1 MPKIIIIGSSVAG
14 HTAAVTLRQKC
25 KDCEITLIT
34 EDAYPCYDK
43 RKLPVYLSG
52 GVKEKELYLVP
63 ADHYASHNI
72 KFLKEKKVYGINT
85 NRRLVYFKH
94 EEAKEN
100 AGYDFLVICSG
111 VKTLLPDITGINKEG
126 VIRLDS
132 LSDFKQARKYLL
144 SCETACFLGWNPWAQ
159 EVAKAVT
166 GQQKEVKAVAVQPAE
181 GSVEMQHLEFI
192 NSQVTEIIGE
202 SGVQAIKLQEGKIIG
217 ASLVAVFGDFPKPS
231 IDFLKDTDIELSDGA
246 ISVDETLRTNLKNV
260 FACGAAARI
269 KGLPDKPKN
278 WDDALNESVRLT
290 DSLIQA
296 IGGSDV

>member
-1 MPKIIIIGSSVAG
+1 MPKIIIIGSSISG
-14 HTAAVTLRQKC
+14 HNAAITLRQKR

-34 EDAYPCYDK
+34 EEPFPCYDK
-43 RKLPVYLSG
+43 RKLPAYLAG
-52 GVKEKELYLVP
+52 GVKEKELFLA
-63 ADHYASHNI
+63 ADHYASQNI

-85 NRRLVYFKH
+85 SRRVVYFKH

-111 VKTLLPDITGINKEG
+111 VKTRLPDITGINKEG

-144 SCETACFLGWNPWAQ
+144 SCETVCFLGWNPWAL
-159 EVAKAVT
+159 EIAKAVT
-166 GQQKEVKAVAVQPAE
+166 GQQKEVKVVAEQPAE
-181 GSVEMQHLEFI
+181 GPVEMQHLELI

-202 SGVQAIKLQEGKIIG
+202 SGVQAIKLKEGKIIG
-217 ASLVAVFGDFPKPS
+217 ASLVAVFGGPPKPS
-231 IDFLKDTDIELSDGA
+231 VDFLKDTDIELSEGA
-246 ISVDETLRTNLKNV
+246 ICVDDALRTNLENV

-269 KGLPDKPKN
+269 KGSADKIKN

-290 DSLIQA
+290 DNLIQA
-296 IGGSDV
+296 IGGPNA